1 MTKNMTRKGL
11 ALGAASALLISGFT
25 ALPASSAGLADNSF
39 VSLLPTTG
47 TEYTVLDQMYFD
59 LSANAAATIAT
70 AGNVKFLVEDT
81 TASTA
86 FDVDV
91 NGTGVNDATAALDVA
106 NGAGFVLPTFTGA
119 TISDSATAV
128 ITFAAGVPNV
138 LAVGDTI
145 ELANADVDPTVGTVT
160 AVNGNVVTT
169 DIPTNAQAGESA
181 DQVGDIVRISSQT
194 STTAFT
200 LYTTAA
206 HTYVIGDT
214 VTLANFVDI
223 NGTTAG
229 DPLNAAQ
236 VITAVTDNSLSFT
249 LAIPASATAVA
260 SDNVTAAGDFSR
272 TNSITLGSVALIENG
287 GSIGNISLIGTLP
300 VVQTTAFDS
309 PVAGRKS
316 ATDGTY
322 VVDTNVASAT
332 NDKVLRIIQTTAAS
346 LSVVVTAWVDAN
358 DNGAID
364 STEYASAPRTVTFKK
379 SSELVSTVGM
389 SPIPGDEK
397 LTASISTTPVLN
409 GQSVLAQNPDAVNAA
424 FTRQGEATVQ
434 YASDDVAVS
443 TWSDVTK
450 TFSVSVFM
458 DADLDSAGS
467 SSVDGNTDVS
477 WVQQSAVATYTGS
490 NNGAEPRKIVVT
502 ASGLVTVTVA
512 TPHFYLVGEKLNVVI
527 NVAAEDA
534 KAASAD
540 ADGVVV
546 TSVPT
551 TTTFTYQ
558 LPSTTTAVAGTADDA
573 VAGLNAGTTINIV
586 TWAAG
591 VSVADRVY
599 AGTYSAKAF
608 FEGTANGSTLTVGA
622 VAAATASATIAST
635 GSAVVTGVT
644 GTTDVAND
652 VVVKTGTTSAVF
664 TVTVLNAAG
673 TAVGA
678 GRPVVLT
685 TEAPVDGGAASGSFK
700 INGLSSAT
708 VNTNALGQV
717 VFTLTTT
724 TSSNAAQ
731 TRVNAVA
738 ENLATIGMDVHWDDQ
753 AYTLVDYSTTAGV
766 IGANAAIARTITST
780 GTYTLDLAV
789 ADQWFQAAPAASYR
803 IVVTGSGVTEKIHTL
818 NAAGRAPVVV
828 TDAGIAAVGGNFTSS
843 VALQKLTGTTWAATS
858 THAVTTTIAAAPTVL
873 LGGDGSSTYQP
884 GGSALLAD
892 LSDAVTLKALVE
904 IDKRSSTT
912 ATPVYGVA
920 NASEVLVQGVT
931 RNSTTSAAL
940 TNVYVTISGPNNILF
955 SNGQVAA
962 RGSLTFLS
970 DGTGEFEVAMYSTS
984 AQEDSVITVTAMGS
998 STTTKVS
1005 FTGAGVGEGTSLVVT
1020 MPAAVKPASTFQ
1032 VKAKLSDA
1040 FGNGV
1045 NTLAESIKVTYT
1057 GAGIVFGTL
1066 PNETDAN
1073 GELTFSVL
1081 LGSNDTGSVNVTVQ
1095 YNQNGDEDFTDAKDL
1110 TTVGTTAITASGV
1123 VAASSDTIVNVGT
1136 FSGKL
1141 VVYALNAAGSE
1152 VSYKIAG
1159 KWVTQVVTS
1168 DLLMRYDRVVGATG
1182 ATIKVDI
1189 YVDGVLKLAKSV
1201 VTK

>member
-11 ALGAASALLISGFT
+11 ALGAASALLISGFS
-25 ALPASSAGLADNSF
+25 ALPASSAGLADTSF
-39 VSLLPTTG
+39 VSLAPTTG
-47 TEYTVLDQMYFD
+47 TEYGTF
-59 LSANAAATIAT
+59 AAATTTFSMTANEAAT
-70 AGNVKFLVEDT
+70 VSVGNLKFLVTD
-81 TASTA
+81 
-86 FDVDV
+86 
-91 NGTGVNDATAALDVA
+91 
-106 NGAGFVLPTFTGA
+106 
-119 TISDSATAV
+119 
-128 ITFAAGVPNV
+128 AAGVIEPTIATTGRVETLADNV
-138 LAVGDTI
+138 VITTTVGVGATDVVSIASAAIATTLTVGDKFYFVDDLSGDDGGANGTAEKVADNDTI
-145 ELANADVDPTVGTVT
+145 FTVSAVVAN
-160 AVNGNVVTT
+160 
-169 DIPTNAQAGESA
+169 
-181 DQVGDIVRISSQT
+181 T
-194 STTAFT
+194 SFAFT
-200 LYTTAA
+200 TN
-206 HTYVIGDT
+206 VD
-214 VTLANFVDI
+214 LAD
-223 NGTTAG
+223 NGT
-229 DPLNAAQ
+229 
-236 VITAVTDNSLSFT
+236 
-249 LAIPASATAVA
+249 
-260 SDNVTAAGDFSR
+260 
-272 TNSITLGSVALIENG
+272 
-287 GSIGNISLIGTLP
+287 
-300 VVQTTAFDS
+300 
-309 PVAGRKS
+309 
-316 ATDGTY
+316 DG
-322 VVDTNVASAT
+322 V
-332 NDKVLRIIQTTAAS
+332 
-346 LSVVVTAWVDAN
+346 
-358 DNGAID
+358 NGAITLQVIREARHATNGTFVVDSGISSAATNETLVLKADGATSRSVTVQAWMDANGNDLLD
-364 STEYASAPRTVTFKK
+364 STEYASPLRTVTFTKP
-379 SSELVSTVGM
+379 SELVSTVGM
-389 SPIPGDEK
+389 SPIPGDVS

-409 GQSVLAQNPDAVNAA
+409 GQQVLAADADFVNAA
-424 FTRQGEATVQ
+424 FTRQGEATVM
-434 YASDDVAVS
+434 YGVDTTAVS

-458 DADLDSAGS
+458 DADDADAGS
-467 SSVDGNTDVS
+467 STVDGNTDASWTLVS
-477 WVQQSAVATYTGS
+477 ALPQAG
-490 NNGAEPRKIVVT
+490 GADNTDEIEKVVVT
-502 ASGLVTVTVA
+502 AAGLVTITTSDAHNIV
-512 TPHFYLVGEKLNVVI
+512 VGDKLNVVI
-527 NVAAEDA
+527 NGAAEDA

-551 TTTFTYQ
+551 ALSLTYQ
-558 LPSTTTAVAGTADDA
+558 LPSTTTAVAGTADSA
-573 VAGLNAGTTINIV
+573 TAALNAGTTIAIV
-586 TWAAG
+586 TWDAG
-591 VSVADRVY
+591 IGVTDRVF
-599 AGTYSAKAF
+599 AGTHTAKAF
-608 FEGTANGSTLTVGA
+608 FAGVANGSTLTVGA

-635 GSAVVTGVT
+635 GSAVVAGVT

-652 VVVKTGTTSAVF
+652 VVVKTGTTSAEF

-685 TEAPVDGGAASGSFK
+685 TEAPVDGGVASGSFK

-780 GTYTLDLAV
+780 GTYTLNLAV

-803 IVVTGSGVTEKIHTL
+803 VVVTGSGVTEKIHTL

-873 LGGDGSSTYQP
+873 LGGDASTTYQP
-884 GGSALLAD
+884 AGSALAVD

-940 TNVYVTISGPNNILF
+940 TDVYVTISGPNNILF

-984 AQEDSVITVTAMGS
+984 AQKDSVITVTAMGS

-1005 FTGAGVGEGTSLVVT
+1005 FTGTGVGEGTSLVVT

-1123 VAASSDTIVNVGT
+1123 VAASSDTKVNVGT

-1141 VVYALNAAGSE
+1141 VVYAQNAAGSE

-1182 ATIKVDI
+1182 KTIKVDI